1 MALTVI
7 GGSSFIGRYLIKA
20 LAGSYKEVRLGDMY
34 PYRESVY
41 RMQEELDTKITKH
54 PLSYPTNLRLVID
67 GTENLVIVT
76 HDYFK
81 YAHSKNFYL
90 TRAIQWAKEYGVK
103 NITWVGPK
111 ELDHLV
117 SSEIEESVKAEES
130 ARAAFPDLKIL
141 RTDLIF
147 GQNCNSLLFQKTL
160 EDLHARK
167 RVITGN
173 NGNTVFAPVHED
185 EVLAAFKAL
194 KAGEKVSLAG
204 PEDLK
209 WDEIVKVLANYV
221 GTQNP
226 SNAVPISMLTYFLA
240 ISEAFGDAFYPSHY
254 QQLYRL
260 VSKTIDISPTVRGT
274 KKLSDFYAPGKFQGV
289 QPLNWH
295 RVILD

>member
-7 GGSSFIGRYLIKA
+7 GGSSFVGRYLIKA

-41 RMQEELDTKITKH
+41 RMQEELGDKITKH
-54 PLSYPTNLRLVID
+54 PLSYPTNLRLALD

-90 TRAIQWAKEYGVK
+90 ARAVQWAKEYGIK

-117 SSEIEESVKAEES
+117 STEVEESVKTEES
-130 ARAAFPDLKIL
+130 VRAAFPDLKIL

-160 EDLHARK
+160 EDLHAR
-167 RVITGN
+167 RSIVTGN
-173 NGNTVFAPVHED
+173 NGHTVFAPVHED
-185 EVLAAFKAL
+185 EVLATFKAL

-204 PEDLK
+204 PEDLR
-209 WDEIVKVLANYV
+209 WEEIVKVLANHV
-221 GTQNP
+221 GTAAP
-226 SNAVPISMLTYFLA
+226 SHLGFGNALA
-240 ISEAFGDAFYPSHY
+240 SFVAQCEVLGDAFYPSHY

-260 VSKTIDISPTVRGT
+260 VDKASNISPTARGT